1 MSEQT
6 VSAPPPKKRRP
17 PVGLLLVLLLAG
29 GGYFIW
35 KNYVQQPPVPA
46 NLVVL
51 SGRIEGDDSTV
62 APKVSGRIAEI
73 RFREGDTVKAGDIIA
88 VMDDVQARSR
98 EDQVKAS
105 ISEAEARVHL
115 VQQQVAILED
125 QLRQADLSTDQSR
138 VDANARVLQAEA
150 EISAAE
156 AQLAQQQA
164 SLKLAAWDR
173 EAYTK
178 LAKDGAVSDRQ
189 GRLAAITAE
198 TQEAVVVA
206 AQRKVEAAKAQLNVA
221 KANLTTPD
229 IRGAQA
235 AGVKKQ
241 IAQQQ
246 AQIASAQAEAA
257 RLRAQ
262 LTEVQA
268 NRSDLTVLAP
278 FDGTV
283 VTRTAEPGEVIQA
296 GTAIVTLLDMN
307 RVYLRGFVPEGQIG
321 KVKVG
326 QPARLY
332 LDSDTKKPL
341 DAVVQ
346 RIDPQA
352 TFTPENTY
360 FRDDRVKQ
368 VVGVKLL
375 VKSGIGFAKPGM
387 PADGEI
393 LVSGTTWPEVV
404 RGKRSPNLH
413 PEATRTL
420 RRTAASPS
428 A

>member
-404 RGKRSPNLH
+404 RGK
-413 PEATRTL
+413 
-420 RRTAASPS
+420 
-428 A
+428 

>member
-6 VSAPPPKKRRP
+6 ASTPPAKKRRP
-17 PVGLLLVLLLAG
+17 PIGLFVVLILAG

-35 KNYVQQPPVPA
+35 KNFVQLPPIPA

-88 VMDDVQARSR
+88 IMDDVQARAR
-98 EDQVKAS
+98 EDQGKSA
-105 ISEAEARVHL
+105 ITEAEAHVHL

-125 QLRQADLSTDQSR
+125 QLHQTDLSTDQSR
-138 VDANARVLQAEA
+138 VDADARVRQAEA
-150 EISAAE
+150 EIAGAE
-156 AQLAQQQA
+156 AQLAQQEA
-164 SLKLAAWDR
+164 ALKLAVWDR
-173 EAYTK
+173 DAYTK

-189 GRLAAITAE
+189 GRQATITAE
-198 TQEAVVVA
+198 TQEAVVNA
-206 AQRKVEAAKAQLNVA
+206 ARRKVESVKASLNVA
-221 KANLTTPD
+221 KANLTTPAIHD
-229 IRGAQA
+229 AQA
-235 AGVKKQ
+235 AGIKKQ

-268 NRSDLTVLAP
+268 NRTDLTVQAP
-278 FDGTV
+278 FDGTI

-296 GTAIVTLLDMN
+296 GTAIVTILDMN

-326 QPARLY
+326 QPARLF
-332 LDSDTKKPL
+332 LDSNTKQPL
-341 DAVVQ
+341 EAVVQ
-346 RIDPQA
+346 RIDPRA

-375 VKSGIGFAKPGM
+375 IKTGIGFAKPGM

-393 LVSGTTWPEVV
+393 LVAGDTWPAIV
-404 RGKRSPNLH
+404 RNK
-413 PEATRTL
+413 
-420 RRTAASPS
+420 
-428 A
+428 

>member
-1 MSEQT
+1 M
-6 VSAPPPKKRRP
+6 
-17 PVGLLLVLLLAG
+17 
-29 GGYFIW
+29 
-35 KNYVQQPPVPA
+35 
-46 NLVVL
+46 
-51 SGRIEGDDSTV
+51 
-62 APKVSGRIAEI
+62 SGRIAEI

-404 RGKRSPNLH
+404 RGK
-413 PEATRTL
+413 
-420 RRTAASPS
+420 
-428 A
+428 